1 MVGKSLNGLVEL
13 LKRKLCRVYSVFK
26 PRLIILYGSY
36 ARGDYTENSDID
48 ILVVADNLPRD
59 PRDAYE
65 KLVRLIIDD
74 DPRITPI
81 GMNTEVFV
89 KKLER
94 GEPFILEILEDGKIL
109 CYDNEFL
116 DKVMKTYREKRKN
129 YERIGSLW
137 VKVK

>member
-1 MVGKSLNGLVEL
+1 VVRESLNGLVESL
-13 LKRKLCRVYSVFK
+13 RRKLCRVYSVFK

-36 ARGDYTENSDID
+36 ARGDYTEDSDID
-48 ILVVADNLPRD
+48 VLVVADELPRD

-65 KLVRLIIDD
+65 KLVKLIMND

-89 KKLER
+89 RKLER
-94 GEPFILEILEDGKIL
+94 GEPFILEVIEDGKIL
-109 CYDNEFL
+109 CHDNEFL

-137 VKVK
+137 VKVR